1 MRLIEYWIC
10 IDYLIRKH
18 PLFRPLLSIYGHCY
32 NYWFTLYSGIYNT
45 DLLLLYIVLTLVLKL
60 YVLHYLLYNRQN
72 NVRITTRDR
81 DTARSNYIID
91 FETKGEG

>member
-45 DLLLLYIVLTLVLKL
+45 DLLLLYIVLTLVLKI
-60 YVLHYLLYNRQN
+60 YVLHYLLYSRQKN
-72 NVRITTRDR
+72 VFFQQNLRFVVRISTGDR
-81 DTARSNYIID
+81 DTA
-91 FETKGEG
+91 